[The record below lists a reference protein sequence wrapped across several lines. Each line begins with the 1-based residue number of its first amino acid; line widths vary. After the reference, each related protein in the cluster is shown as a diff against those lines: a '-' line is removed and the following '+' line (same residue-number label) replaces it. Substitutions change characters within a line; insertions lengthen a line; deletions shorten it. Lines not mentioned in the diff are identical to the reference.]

1 MSASVSNPQ
10 LTQRVLVSIGQGCRF
25 FDEITF
31 STGLDS
37 KQINNALVKLRKRG
51 LVERRTAGGHDI
63 TDAGRSWL
71 ESGLVITSGQGRKSI
86 RKSVGL
92 RERAWWLM
100 REVKQFTLADL
111 LTTLAT
117 GTERDA
123 ESNLRKYINALEAVG
138 VVKRLKRRAGT
149 LAIWRLM
156 RDLGRQCPVRR
167 YTGEIYDPNS
177 STVLSVVE
185 EAGHD

>member
-1 MSASVSNPQ
+1 MSTPTSNPQ
-10 LTQRVLVSIGQGCRF
+10 LTQRVLVSIGEGCWF
-25 FDEITF
+25 YDEISY

-37 KQINNALVKLRKRG
+37 KQINNALVKLRRRG

-63 TDAGRSWL
+63 TDAGRTWL
-71 ESGLVITSGQGRKSI
+71 ESGRVIASGQGSKRI

-111 LTTLAT
+111 LTTLAS

-138 VVKRLKRRAGT
+138 VVKRLKRRAGP
-149 LAIWRLM
+149 LAIWRLT

-167 YTGEIYDPNS
+167 NSGEIYDPNS
-177 STVLSVVE
+177 GAMLSTD

>member
-63 TDAGRSWL
+63 TDAGRAWL

-100 REVKQFTLADL
+100 REVKQFITRRG
-111 LTTLAT
+111 LTRSLQGEWSHPELWQTV
-117 GTERDA
+117 EIEVRD
-123 ESNLRKYINALEAVG
+123 
-138 VVKRLKRRAGT
+138 
-149 LAIWRLM
+149 
-156 RDLGRQCPVRR
+156 
-167 YTGEIYDPNS
+167 
-177 STVLSVVE
+177 
-185 EAGHD
+185 